1 MPDEGCTPVAT
12 AATSAVHVL
21 SARLSDQEGSLPGLA
36 GFLALVPDH
45 RRAQG
50 RRHSLVSVLSLA
62 CAATAAGAK
71 SLVAIAEWTAAAP
84 ALVLDGPGGP
94 PRPRAAGRW
103 CRRAIPRSAGRWPA
117 LTLPSWMPSWPRAWR
132 NAAGAS

>member
-1 MPDEGCTPVAT
+1 MPDECCTPVAT

-36 GFLALVPDH
+36 GLLALVPDH

-71 SLVAIAEWTAAAP
+71 VAGRDRGVDRRRARAGARW
-84 ALVLDGPGGP
+84 PGGP
-94 PRPRAAGRW
+94 PRPRAARRW
-103 CRRAIPRSAGRWPA
+103 CRRARPRSAGRWPA
-117 LTLPSWMPSWPRAWR
+117 LTPPSWMPSWPRAWR
-132 NAAGAS
+132 NAAAAS

>member
-1 MPDEGCTPVAT
+1 MPDECCTPVAT

-21 SARLSDQEGSLPGLA
+21 SARLSDLEGSLPGLA
-36 GFLALVPDH
+36 GYLALVPDH

-71 SLVAIAEWTAAAP
+71 SLVVIAEWTAAAP
-84 ALVLDGPGGP
+84 ALVLDSPRVRRDPVRRGAGAAERDHDPPG
-94 PRPRAAGRW
+94 AGRQ
-103 CRRAIPRSAGRWPA
+103 
-117 LTLPSWMPSWPRAWR
+117 
-132 NAAGAS
+132 